1 MYLLLLI
8 KKKYSKNKTQSRFT
22 NTAYTVTQNTT
33 TTLSQILLMTIQ
45 SIQKL
50 WLQPPVLRCL
60 VILGVV
66 GCLEVLNNNK
76 SIKSRVRE
84 PLGNYN
90 ERNSS
95 NL

>member
-8 KKKYSKNKTQSRFT
+8 NNKNKTQSRFT
-22 NTAYTVTQNTT
+22 NKAYTVTQT
-33 TTLSQILLMTIQ
+33 TTLSQILLMTTQ

-50 WLQPPVLRCL
+50 WLHPPILRCL
-60 VILGVV
+60 VIPGVV